1 MSEEDVFKM
10 YYKDVCQ
17 ICIYDTFWTS
27 ARCLACLAKTS
38 LRHFIDVFLPTD
50 IKKQSLLSQEWMK
63 LQHWNVD

>member
-10 YYKDVCQ
+10 YYKDVFQ

-27 ARCLACLAKTS
+27 ARCLAGLAKTS

-50 IKKQSLLSQEWMK
+50 IKNKAYYLKNE
-63 LQHWNVD
+63 